1 MGGEREGQAA
11 GLSFHLPGEP
21 LRRTVG
27 ALYPTWAG
35 ALRLPAGTWGRWME
49 WAWAGGGGS
58 GAALSLSVN

>member
-1 MGGEREGQAA
+1 M
-11 GLSFHLPGEP
+11 
-21 LRRTVG
+21 G
-27 ALYPTWAG
+27 ALDPTWAG